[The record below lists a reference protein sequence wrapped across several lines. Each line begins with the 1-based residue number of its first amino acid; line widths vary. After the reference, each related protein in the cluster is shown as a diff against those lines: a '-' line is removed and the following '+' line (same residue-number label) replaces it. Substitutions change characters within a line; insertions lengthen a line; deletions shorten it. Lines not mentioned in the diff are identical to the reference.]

1 MSTPLKATRPDC
13 GAVRPM
19 IERIVVDLPTPL
31 RPSRQTHSPVVTSIE
46 TPNSTRDRPYAVW
59 MSRTA
64 SSGALTVWQPRGAP
78 RLRRGA
84 SERWGV
90 WGAGSGP
97 PTTIGVSPALSEIDA
112 PHLGV
117 RAHVGRRAV
126 GDHEP
131 LVQHGDLLRDG
142 EDDLHVVLGEQ
153 QRQAA
158 LARDAIDQ
166 ADGLPRL
173 AGRHAGP
180 GPVEQQDVGLEGQG
194 QTQLELLL
202 RAVREE
208 AGDLAGAVG
217 EPQRVQQ
224 AQRLV
229 AVEVA
234 DGREEVPAAPTM
246 RQEGRLDIREDG
258 QLREDIGSLE
268 RAADAHAAE
277 LVRRHAGDVAP
288 VEGDP
293 ARVAAEVAGD
303 QVEERR
309 LAGAVGPDDGP

>member
-1 MSTPLKATRPDC
+1 MSTPRNATRPDC
-13 GAVRPM
+13 GGVSPM
-19 IERIVVDLPTPL
+19 IDRIVVDLPTPL
-31 RPSRQTHSPVVTSIE
+31 RPSRQTHSPVSISIE

-59 MSRTA
+59 MSRTS
-64 SSGALTVWQPRGAP
+64 SSGPAALTNLRGGPRY
-78 RLRRGA
+78 
-84 SERWGV
+84 
-90 WGAGSGP
+90 GP
-97 PTTIGVSPALSEIDA
+97 PRPPSLGRAPAQPWRASGLPDDVSPALSEIDA

-126 GDHEP
+126 GDHAA

-142 EDDLHVVLGEQ
+142 ENDLHVVLGEQ

-166 ADGLPRL
+166 ADRLPRL
-173 AGRHAGP
+173 AGRHAGR
-180 GPVEQQDVGLEGQG
+180 GLVEQQDVGLEGQG
-194 QTQLELLL
+194 QAQLELLL
-202 RAVREE
+202 RAVRQE

-246 RQEGRLDIREDG
+246 RQEGG
-258 QLREDIGSLE
+258 
-268 RAADAHAAE
+268 
-277 LVRRHAGDVAP
+277 
-288 VEGDP
+288 
-293 ARVAAEVAGD
+293 
-303 QVEERR
+303 
-309 LAGAVGPDDGP
+309 